1 VRFCL
6 GGVLRAVR
14 RREDCDDFLGK
25 RGIPF
30 AFRDGEVSPLVVCYH
45 VSIYYVSLSYLVV
58 GGTYA
63 S

>member
-1 VRFCL
+1 
-6 GGVLRAVR
+6 LRAVR